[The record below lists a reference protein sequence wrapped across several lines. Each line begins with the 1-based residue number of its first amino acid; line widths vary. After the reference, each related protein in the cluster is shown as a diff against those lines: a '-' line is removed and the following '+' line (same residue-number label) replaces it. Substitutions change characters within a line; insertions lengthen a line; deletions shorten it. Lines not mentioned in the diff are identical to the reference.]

1 MTSETSIARRDVIKA
16 AGAGLAT
23 TLATGLMAD
32 AGAQADTP
40 AAAEAWPEFWSAEY
54 VAKKGDVSLQM
65 YRKRISA
72 PVAGEPAKPVLFL
85 VHGSSTGAQA
95 SFDLRVPGR
104 GEYSVMNI
112 FARLGYDVW
121 TMDHEGYGRSSRT
134 AGNSDIAS
142 GVEDLKAAAPV
153 VTAQTGRGKFHFYG
167 ISSGAIRAAAFAQ
180 AQPQSVDRL
189 VLAAFTYKG
198 ENAPTLK
205 ERAKRLEYYQ
215 THNTRLRDRAMIES
229 IFTRDGLPGAYD
241 QAVAVAVADFELQF
255 GDQVPTG
262 TYLDMTSKLP
272 LIDPAKV
279 LCPVLML
286 RGDHD
291 GISTNADLLE
301 FYDKLPNGD
310 RQFVI
315 LPYVAHSI
323 TDAKNRHMAFHMMHA
338 FLTMPPQVAS

>member
-1 MTSETSIARRDVIKA
+1 MASDSSIIRRDMIKA
-16 AGAGLAT
+16 AGAGLA
-23 TLATGLMAD
+23 AGLFAD
-32 AGAQADTP
+32 AGAQAQTQAPSDG
-40 AAAEAWPEFWSAEY
+40 AFWTAEY

-65 YRKRISA
+65 YRKRVGA
-72 PVAGEPAKPVLFL
+72 PMAGEPAKPVFFL
-85 VHGSSTGAQA
+85 VHGSSSGALA
-95 SFDLRVPGR
+95 SFDVHVPGK
-104 GEYSVMNI
+104 GEYSVMNV

-121 TMDHEGYGRSSRT
+121 SMDHEGYGKSSRT
-134 AGNSDIAS
+134 SGNSDIAS
-142 GVEDLKAAAPV
+142 GVEDLKAAVPV
-153 VTAQTGRGKFHFYG
+153 VAEQTGRARFHFYG

-198 ENAPTLK
+198 ENAPTLQ
-205 ERAKRLEYYQ
+205 ERAKRLDYYK

-241 QAVAVAVADFELQF
+241 QAVAKAIADVELQY

-272 LIDPAKV
+272 LVDPTKV

-301 FYDKLPNGD
+301 FYDKLANGD

-315 LPYVAHSI
+315 LPYVAHSV
-323 TDAKNRHMAFHMMHA
+323 TDAKNRSMAFHMIHA

>member
-1 MTSETSIARRDVIKA
+1 MFRLLRRDGFQA

-23 TLATGLMAD
+23 TLL
-32 AGAQADTP
+32 AGTTVR
-40 AAAEAWPEFWSAEY
+40 AAETPSGGEVWTAEY
-54 VAKKGDVSLQM
+54 TAKEGDVSLAI
-65 YRKRISA
+65 YRKRIGA
-72 PVAGEPAKPVLFL
+72 PAAGESAKPVLFL
-85 VHGSSTGAQA
+85 VHGSSNAAQ
-95 SFDLRVPGR
+95 SSYDLHVPGK
-104 GEYSVMNI
+104 GEYSMMNV

-142 GVEDLKAAAPV
+142 GVEDLKAAAPT
-153 VTAQTGRGKFHFYG
+153 VTRETGRAKVHFYG
-167 ISSGAIRAAAFAQ
+167 TSSGGIRAAAFAQ

-189 VLAAFTYKG
+189 VLSAFTYKG
-198 ENAPTLK
+198 ENAPTLQQ
-205 ERAKRLEYYQ
+205 RAKQLEYYK

-229 IFTRDGLPGAYD
+229 IFTRDGLASSYD
-241 QAVAVAVADFELQF
+241 LAVAKSLADFELQF

-272 LIDPAKV
+272 LVDPTKV
-279 LCPVLML
+279 MSPVLMM

-291 GISTNADLLE
+291 GISTNADLLD
-301 FYDKLPNGD
+301 FFGQLPNGD

-315 LPYVAHSI
+315 LPNTAHSI
-323 TDAKNRHMAFHMMHA
+323 GYANNRQMAWHTMHA

>member
-1 MTSETSIARRDVIKA
+1 MASDTSIARRDLLMA

-23 TLATGLMAD
+23 GLLAD
-32 AGAQADTP
+32 AAAQAQTS
-40 AAAEAWPEFWSAEY
+40 AQAGPEFWTAEY

-65 YRKRISA
+65 YRKRLGA
-72 PVAGEPAKPVLFL
+72 PTAGEAAKPVFFL

-95 SFDLRVPGR
+95 SFDLTVPGH
-104 GEYSVMNI
+104 GEYSVMNV

-121 TMDHEGYGRSSRT
+121 AMDHEGYGRSSRT
-134 AGNSDIAS
+134 SGNSDIAS
-142 GVEDLKAAAPV
+142 GVEDLKAAMTV
-153 VTAQTGRGKFHFYG
+153 VAAETGRTKVHFYG

-189 VLAAFTYKG
+189 ALAAFTYKG

-205 ERAKRLEYYQ
+205 ERAKRLEEYR

-241 QAVAVAVADFELQF
+241 QAVAKAIADVELQY
-255 GDQVPTG
+255 GDRVPTG

-272 LIDPAKV
+272 LVDPAKV

-291 GISTNADLLE
+291 GISTNADLLD
-301 FYDKLPNGD
+301 FYDHLPNGD

-315 LPYVAHSI
+315 LPYVAHSV
-323 TDAKNRHMAFHMMHA
+323 TDAKNRHMAFHMIHA
-338 FLTMPPQVAS
+338 FLTMPAQVAS

>member
-1 MTSETSIARRDVIKA
+1 MASDTSIARRDLLVA

-23 TLATGLMAD
+23 GLLAD
-32 AGAQADTP
+32 ATAQAET
-40 AAAEAWPEFWSAEY
+40 AHAGPEFWTAEY

-65 YRKRISA
+65 YRKRIGA
-72 PVAGEPAKPVLFL
+72 PAAGEAAKEAAKPVFFL

-95 SFDLRVPGR
+95 SFDLNVPGR
-104 GEYSVMNI
+104 GEYSVMNV

-121 TMDHEGYGRSSRT
+121 AMDHEGYGRSSRT
-134 AGNSDIAS
+134 PGNSDIAS
-142 GVEDLKAAAPV
+142 GVEDLKAAMPV
-153 VTAQTGRGKFHFYG
+153 VAEHTGRSKVHFYG

-241 QAVAVAVADFELQF
+241 QEVAKAIADVELQY
-255 GDQVPTG
+255 GEQVPTG

-272 LIDPAKV
+272 LVDPARV

-291 GISTNADLLE
+291 GISTNADLLD
-301 FYDKLPNGD
+301 FYDHLANGD

-315 LPYVAHSI
+315 LPYVAHSV
-323 TDAKNRHMAFHMMHA
+323 TDAKNRHMAFHMIHA
-338 FLTMPPQVAS
+338 FLTMPPQAAS